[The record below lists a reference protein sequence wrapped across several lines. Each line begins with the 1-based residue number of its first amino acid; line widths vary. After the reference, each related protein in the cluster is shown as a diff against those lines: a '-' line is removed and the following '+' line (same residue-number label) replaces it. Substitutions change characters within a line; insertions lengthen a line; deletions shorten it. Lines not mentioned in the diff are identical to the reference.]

1 MTRRRLDGPNYRRKI
16 IIVYLARKGCPP
28 APAPGFPTE
37 DPSSGVGEVLYRAI
51 GQVLLDMN
59 LAQSVLG
66 LDEVLVRYLPLDLD
80 ATNLLA
86 LRSGLLRD
94 GLGGRH
100 DFGRLGVRRD
110 VLLFASLQLL
120 LELVAAACSRN

>member
-1 MTRRRLDGPNYRRKI
+1 
-16 IIVYLARKGCPP
+16 
-28 APAPGFPTE
+28 
-37 DPSSGVGEVLYRAI
+37 VGEVLYRAI

-94 GLGGRH
+94 GLRGRH

-110 VLLFASLQLL
+110 VLLLASLQLL
-120 LELVAAACSRN
+120 LELIAAACSRNQTEEGRGRVEWPRAELGVGLQSDKVRVVWS